1 MPRYSAISSCCILT
15 HMTLGLESPPIMCR
29 NSPKSVQKQKLSLG
43 NGVGAFNRYNGTDRL
58 RKSGLVQVQPNSS
71 KLTRLYDQEQHVP
84 KRSRVSQAAR
94 LPRGNL
100 TMPQSIRG
108 YWKHGAACG
117 VHVFTL
123 HIATTSFALRLD
135 SRSWRRV
142 PLLLPT
148 GSPLVKRSWS
158 EAATNRLHVFRR
170 SRLSPST
177 VSTA

>member
-1 MPRYSAISSCCILT
+1 
-15 HMTLGLESPPIMCR
+15 MCR

-58 RKSGLVQVQPNSS
+58 RKFGLVQVQPNSY

-94 LPRGNL
+94 LPQDGLGVEDLHGNP

-117 VHVFTL
+117 VHVLTL